1 MALELKGANALRKAL
16 GRFTTD
22 FAEETQQELA
32 KAMAPIASK
41 ARGFMPSVINLSGWQ
56 EGNQKGRWESRA
68 WNAAEARAGVGYST
82 SPSRPNRKG
91 FTTVARIVN
100 ASAAGAIYETAGRK
114 NPEGRKQTSQ
124 VTVHKS
130 YYSYEYTRR
139 GTKKESGSTNPW
151 AGMQFIDALNEEGL
165 IVDANSRT
173 GAGRRG
179 RKMKG
184 RAIFRAWK
192 EDGGKTNA
200 AVNRAIEASRSKF
213 YHTARGQ

>member
-1 MALELKGANALRKAL
+1 MPEAVKGAARLRKAL
-16 GRFTTD
+16 NSFTSN
-22 FAEETQQELA
+22 FADDTRSELA
-32 KAMAPIASK
+32 KAMAPIALK
-41 ARGFMPSVINLSGWQ
+41 ARGFMPSTINLSGWQ

-82 SPSRPNRKG
+82 TPSRPNRRG

-114 NPEGRKQTSQ
+114 TDGKTLA
-124 VTVHKS
+124 
-130 YYSYEYTRR
+130 
-139 GTKKESGSTNPW
+139 GSH
-151 AGMQFIDALNEEGL
+151 FIDQLNEQGV
-165 IVDANSRT
+165 IVDANSR
-173 GAGRRG
+173 AFLERKG

-200 AVNRAIEASRSKF
+200 AVNIAIDKSRSKF
-213 YHTARGQ
+213 YKTAVR